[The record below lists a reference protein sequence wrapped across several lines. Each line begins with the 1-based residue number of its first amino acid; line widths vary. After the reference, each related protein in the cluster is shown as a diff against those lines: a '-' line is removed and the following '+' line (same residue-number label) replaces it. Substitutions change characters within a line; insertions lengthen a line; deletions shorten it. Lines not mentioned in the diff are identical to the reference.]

1 MMVSKE
7 RRQYP
12 RFTKQFKAHCITT
25 ESKRG
30 GDDCTVI
37 NVSLKGLGV
46 IFNTSEEIKVGSS
59 VILEIPAYGE
69 HEPHSVKGVVKW
81 VKKRENDYIGGIE
94 LAELFDALPK
104 EKDNIA
110 KENSTAEDRIFIR
123 FSTNLKARYFI
134 KEIGESWG
142 DCTVFN
148 VSRKGMGINF
158 HTTEKIESGS
168 TINLKIIITSEL
180 KPMDVKGTLRWVK
193 QVEDE
198 CICGIELTEVL
209 DEIKS
214 LIIMLEG

>member
-1 MMVSKE
+1 MMVSEE
-7 RRQYP
+7 RRRYP

-46 IFNTSEEIKVGSS
+46 VFNTSEEIKVGSS
-59 VILEIPAYGE
+59 VILEIPASEE
-69 HEPHSVKGVVKW
+69 HKSHTVKGVVKW

-110 KENSTAEDRIFIR
+110 MENGAAEDRIFIR

-134 KEIGESWG
+134 KELGESWG
-142 DCTVFN
+142 ECTVFN

-180 KPMDVKGTLRWVK
+180 EPMDVKGTLRWVK